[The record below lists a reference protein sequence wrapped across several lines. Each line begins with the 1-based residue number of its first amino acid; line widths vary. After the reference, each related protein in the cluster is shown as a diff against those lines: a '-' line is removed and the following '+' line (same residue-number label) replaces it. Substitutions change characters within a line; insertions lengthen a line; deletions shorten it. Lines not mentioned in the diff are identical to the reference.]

1 MDNLEW
7 KLQQAR
13 EIVRR
18 LERISADSTWAHLS
32 SGVRGALWRSI
43 EQLERSL
50 RGKARFGRKE
60 LADLDTL
67 LDQAFEMMTSAAKEI
82 PYKDE
87 NTPPGQ

>member
-7 KLQQAR
+7 KLSQAR

-60 LADLDTL
+60 LSEMDTL
-67 LDQAFEMMTSAAKEI
+67 IDQAFEMLTSAAKEI
-82 PYKDE
+82 PYDE
-87 NTPPGQ
+87 EGNKG